1 MRVSLHFLVFSISTD
16 LISLD
21 GSIRVTSDEFTISLL
36 SPDSEAYRRKAQKY
50 SRMVKKTTP
59 TTLTAA
65 DNKQEEKILN
75 DSVSMFLFNDIVV
88 VILNG
93 LISDL

>member
-1 MRVSLHFLVFSISTD
+1 
-16 LISLD
+16 
-21 GSIRVTSDEFTISLL
+21 
-36 SPDSEAYRRKAQKY
+36 
-50 SRMVKKTTP
+50 MVKKTTP